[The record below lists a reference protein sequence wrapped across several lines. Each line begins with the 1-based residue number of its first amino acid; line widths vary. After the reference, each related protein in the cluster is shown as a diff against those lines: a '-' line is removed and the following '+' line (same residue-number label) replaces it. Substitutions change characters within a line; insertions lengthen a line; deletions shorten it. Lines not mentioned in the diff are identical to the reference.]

1 MYAGEFADQGAQA
14 RAIAGLMCTWH
25 PGFEVSATSLALA
38 LLEHE
43 VVDVHLDRGQFKHLM
58 SVVRGQG
65 YQLAMTTGTGAGL
78 NEMDLGGAEQ
88 LGPVAAMALLPAA
101 FACGFFALA
110 FGFVER

>member
-1 MYAGEFADQGAQA
+1 MHAGECADQGAQA
-14 RAIAGLMCTWH
+14 RAIAGLMFTWH
-25 PGFEVSATSLALA
+25 LGFEVSATSLALA

-43 VVDVHLDRGQFKHLM
+43 VVDVHLDRWQCNHLM

-65 YQLAMTTGTGAGL
+65 YQLATATGAGL

-88 LGPVAAMALLPAA
+88 LGPVATMALLPAA

>member
-1 MYAGEFADQGAQA
+1 MHAGECADQGTQA
-14 RAIAGLMCTWH
+14 RAIAGLMFTWH
-25 PGFEVSATSLALA
+25 LGFEVSATALALA

-43 VVDVHLDRGQFKHLM
+43 VVDVHLDRWQFNHLM

-65 YQLAMTTGTGAGL
+65 YELAIAKAAGAGL
-78 NEMDLGGAEQ
+78 NKMDLGGAEQ